1 MRKLPLIMTIGVYLS
16 FLALGTQAGTQASKD
31 DLSYRSAFYNYTLG
45 QYVPARTTLLQAAQQ
60 ASQPS
65 NYRQMLL
72 ARVYVEQGRYLEAQ
86 QVFAEHNLDDV
97 PSSMRDDTLFAL
109 TRLYYA
115 QGNCKEALKLMAK
128 KQQLSSEQDAHSR
141 FIRASCKAQQDTVSV
156 ETLQKAERILLDGA
170 KRNKNDEATIW
181 FAYGFYNLAV
191 AAANIK
197 QLTDADDF
205 YSQALN
211 YVGSTGEGRAL
222 VERIRLSRA
231 EVNFVLNRYD
241 YAISAYKELPLEGY
255 WQDQALLGYGWAA
268 FKNYQSDVALEAWQQ
283 LINLPYK
290 SMSVYQG
297 YLVIPY
303 AYERANAFMQAITAY
318 DYAMEQYAQVSKEI
332 DSFSAQL
339 TLQKI
344 NDHAVRYYHKQGD
357 GVDPIHPLLAATYT
371 QVEFR
376 GLVEKIGV
384 LTGYKQQLAKD
395 ESMLQMQSEYQQ
407 AYDRQAAQRK
417 QLQQQLQQKTQQ
429 GLVRLAG
436 TLPSLVDNILQVE
449 LDHPE
454 ADKALAKLYQSYN
467 RVSKAASQ
475 LKAGS
480 EKQQMLM
487 RVNRIQNVLLFKLAE
502 RRRAYSLVDEVHQL
516 ISRQQMLNVRFN
528 EYLSLT
534 EQRFEPV
541 VNDDDMEAMSRR
553 IISAREKV
561 DQQLVVLQKRLLAQT
576 QSALAEQRQ
585 QIEQYRS
592 QARIASANLKE
603 DFYQRGG
610 SRLWY

>member
-16 FLALGTQAGTQASKD
+16 FLALGTQAGSQTSKD

-45 QYVPARTTLLQAAQQ
+45 QYAPARTTLLQAAQQ

-65 NYRQMLL
+65 SYRQMLL

-115 QGNCKEALKLMAK
+115 QGNCKEAFKLMAK
-128 KQQLSSEQDAHSR
+128 NQQLSSEQDAHSR
-141 FIRASCKAQQDTVSV
+141 FIRASCMAQQDTVSI

-197 QLTDADDF
+197 QLIDADDF

-241 YAISAYKELPLEGY
+241 YAMSAYQELPLNSY

-268 FKNYQSDVALEAWQQ
+268 FRNYQSDIALEAWQQ

-297 YLVIPY
+297 YLVIPF
-303 AYERANAFMQAITAY
+303 AYERANAFMQAIVAY
-318 DYAMEQYAQVSKEI
+318 DYAMAQYTQVTKEI
-332 DSFSAQL
+332 DRFSAQL

-344 NDHAVRYYHKQGD
+344 NDHAVRYYHKQGED
-357 GVDPIHPLLAATYT
+357 VDPIHPLLAATYT
-371 QVEFR
+371 EVEFR
-376 GLVEKIGV
+376 TLLEKIGL

-395 ESMLQMQSEYQQ
+395 ESMLQMQTDYQREFNNQ
-407 AYDRQAAQRK
+407 ATQRK
-417 QLQQQLQQKTQQ
+417 AWREQQQQKTEQA
-429 GLVRLAG
+429 LSRLAQQI
-436 TLPSLVDNILQVE
+436 PSLVDNILQAE
-449 LDHPE
+449 LDTPE
-454 ADKALAKLYQSYN
+454 SNNTLRKAYQSYK
-467 RVSKAASQ
+467 VAASHAQ
-475 LKAGS
+475 KLPPSA
-480 EKQQMLM
+480 EKQRLLQRLQ
-487 RVNRIQNVLLFKLAE
+487 RIQGILLFKLAE
-502 RRRAYSLVDEVHQL
+502 PKQAYALAGKVHQL
-516 ISRQQMLNVRFN
+516 ANRQQTLNVRFN
-528 EYLSLT
+528 EYVGLT
-534 EQRFEPV
+534 AKNFTPV
-541 VNDDDMEAMSRR
+541 VQANDIQLLSQR
-553 IISAREKV
+553 INATRETV
-561 DQQLVVLQKRLLAQT
+561 DQQLV
-576 QSALAEQRQ
+576 AL
-585 QIEQYRS
+585 
-592 QARIASANLKE
+592 
-603 DFYQRGG
+603 
-610 SRLWY
+610 